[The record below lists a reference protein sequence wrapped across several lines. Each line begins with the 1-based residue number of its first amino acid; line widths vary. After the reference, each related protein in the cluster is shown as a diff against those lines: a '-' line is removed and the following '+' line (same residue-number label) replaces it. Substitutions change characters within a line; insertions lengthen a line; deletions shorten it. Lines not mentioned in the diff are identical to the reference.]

1 MTAFRQTK
9 PTLKHPKKKGDK
21 QINAYHLF
29 DYQSLTLFQRINI
42 HPR

>member
-21 QINAYHLF
+21 QINVYHLI
-29 DYQSLTLFQRINI
+29 DFQ
-42 HPR
+42 

>member
-21 QINAYHLF
+21 QINVHHLF
-29 DYQSLTLFQRINI
+29 DYQLLGGLQGINI
-42 HPR
+42 HPH

>member
-21 QINAYHLF
+21 QINVYHLI
-29 DYQSLTLFQRINI
+29 DFQRFTFTQRLNI
-42 HPR
+42 HLR